1 MLEPIELI
9 AVAISFI
16 SLGVSVYV
24 ERRAARLNESSF
36 RRTAE
41 HDHIS
46 ALLELDRV
54 LISNPE
60 LWAIYDDHP
69 LARKHRTR
77 SDGLA
82 AARREAFIFS
92 HLNIFELVHDFYHG
106 SIRMSACDRRYWSA
120 WDRYIRQFFRTS
132 SEARSIFRQPRAQEI
147 YAETFTGYTREV
159 IRSLEGE
166 KEPHSPRGADRR
178 QRSA

>member
-1 MLEPIELI
+1 MFEHIDLI
-9 AVAISFI
+9 AVIISLV

-24 ERRAARLNESSF
+24 ERRAARLNESAF

-41 HDHIS
+41 HDHIA

-69 LARKHRTR
+69 LARQPRTR
-77 SDGLA
+77 GGRLA

-106 SIRMSACDRRYWSA
+106 SIHLRACDRRYWAA
-120 WDRYIRQFFRTS
+120 WDRYIRQFFRTC
-132 SEARSIFRQPRAQEI
+132 SEARTIFRQPRAHEI
-147 YAETFTGYTREV
+147 YAETFTGYAREI
-159 IRSLEGE
+159 IRSVEGE
-166 KEPHSPRGADRR
+166 EGVRAAPSAGRHAVGA
-178 QRSA
+178 

>member
-1 MLEPIELI
+1 MRIPIDLI
-9 AVAISFI
+9 AVIISLV

-24 ERRAARLNESSF
+24 ERRAARLNDSAF

-41 HDHIS
+41 HDHIA

-69 LARKHRTR
+69 LARQRR
-77 SDGLA
+77 ARGGGLA

-92 HLNIFELVHDFYHG
+92 HLNILSWCTTSTTARYA
-106 SIRMSACDRRYWSA
+106 RKCDKRYWEA
-120 WDRYIRQFFRTS
+120 WDRYICQFFRTS
-132 SEARSIFRQPRAQEI
+132 SEARAIFAQRRAQEI
-147 YAETFTGYTREV
+147 YADTFATYARDI
-159 IRSLEGE
+159 IRRIEGE
-166 KEPHSPRGADRR
+166 REAHAAPTAGRR
-178 QRSA
+178 LVGV

>member
-1 MLEPIELI
+1 MPVQIDLI
-9 AVAISFI
+9 AVIISLV
-16 SLGVSVYV
+16 SLGVSIYV
-24 ERRAARLNESSF
+24 ERRAARLNDTAF

-41 HDHIS
+41 HDHIA

-69 LARKHRTR
+69 LARQRRAR
-77 SDGLA
+77 SGGLA

-106 SIRMSACDRRYWSA
+106 SIRQGKCDKRYWDA
-120 WDRYIRQFFRTS
+120 WDRYMCQFFRTS
-132 SEARSIFRQPRAQEI
+132 SEARAIFAQRRAQEI
-147 YAETFTGYTREV
+147 YADTFATYARDI
-159 IRSLEGE
+159 IRRIEGE
-166 KEPHSPRGADRR
+166 KDAHTAHTAGGRLVGA
-178 QRSA
+178 